1 VVRRQLRH
9 AFYVLGSSVLEPLNV
24 AA

>member
-1 VVRRQLRH
+1 VRRQLRH
-9 AFYVLGSSVLEPLNV
+9 AFYVLGSEILTESLNV